1 MDEGNKDPIAPNGK
15 APLVIGV
22 EIDSQPIPSS
32 ENGYVCPVSA
42 GGTDIQVLVSI
53 PDYVAVGIT
62 AEIVDGGEG

>member
-1 MDEGNKDPIAPNGK
+1 M
-15 APLVIGV
+15 IGV
-22 EIDSQPIPSS
+22 EIDSQPIPFS

-62 AEIVDGGEG
+62 AEIVDGGEA